1 MSWSKNVNRATRSS
15 VRRPPARY
23 SDMMQNPCSFDA
35 RVTPTARVHP
45 AGVVVDSHIER
56 SAIYVTRA
64 TIVTPFGAARR

>member
-1 MSWSKNVNRATRSS
+1 
-15 VRRPPARY
+15 
-23 SDMMQNPCSFDA
+23 MMQNPCSFDA

-64 TIVTPFGAARR
+64 TIGTPIGAARR